1 MAAARSWFG
10 LALAALYAAAFV
22 AAYWLWSQEP
32 NQLMSDLWLM
42 LAALPYTLTVRAL
55 LGSVDF
61 SADSLSDVLTATAFC
76 CALAYL
82 AGELIEAGLRLLW
95 RLAWRRPRPI

>member
-32 NQLMSDLWLM
+32 NQMMSDLWLM
-42 LAALPYTLTVRAL
+42 LVALPYTLTVRAL
-55 LGSVDF
+55 LSSVDF
-61 SADSLSDVLTATAFC
+61 SADSLSEVLTGAAFC
-76 CALAYL
+76 CALAYI
-82 AGELIEAGLRLLW
+82 AGALVEALLRGLW
-95 RLAWRRPRPI
+95 RLARRRPRSI